1 MRVKW
6 LMTVVA
12 GNIGSEWVNDP
23 GLQATVGLNGV
34 NDPITGDNCR
44 TKWVTGLNAGDST

>member
-1 MRVKW
+1 MGVKW

-12 GNIGSEWVNDP
+12 GNIGSEWGNDL

-34 NDPITGDNCR
+34 NDPITGDNCG
-44 TKWVTGLNAGDST
+44 TGLNAGLRDRV